1 MKVVVTGATGFTGSY
16 VVPLLLERGYQVR
29 CLVRPSSNRKALSGM
44 ALEWA
49 SGDLNSR
56 KSLMKAMEG
65 VHTLVNLASI
75 GFGHASNIVRAAEAS
90 GIERAV
96 FISTTALFTELNA
109 SSKAIRL
116 AAEETIR
123 NSGLAYTILRPT
135 MIFGS
140 SMDRNMC
147 RLIRYLKKYSLIP
160 VFGNGEYL
168 QQPVYVWDAASA
180 VVDSISTDKSVGMAY
195 NLPGRKAITFNEV
208 INTICRKL
216 GRSVRKVHLPASP
229 IVWFLQ
235 IMEVC
240 GLDGPLRAEQILRLN
255 EHKIFDFQDARR
267 DFGYEP
273 CTFSEGISFE
283 LQEMG
288 FR

>member
-29 CLVRPSSNRKALSGM
+29 CLVRPSSNRRALSGM

-96 FISTTALFTELNA
+96 FISTTAVFTELNA

-147 RLIRYLKKYSLIP
+147 RLIRYLQKYSLIP

-168 QQPVYVWDAASA
+168 QQPVYVWDVASA
-180 VVDSISTDKSVGMAY
+180 VVDSISADKSVGMAY

-229 IVWFLQ
+229 IVWLLQ

-255 EHKIFDFQDARR
+255 EDKAFDFRDARC

-273 CTFSEGISFE
+273 RTFSEGISFE